1 MGGATLRL
9 RLMCLL
15 TVTACLAFA
24 TSLRCRCQLHLLKL
38 LRSLNC
44 QNFLWKRIPQRP
56 PRLKKRCQNCWIVC
70 FRGLLGNNICIFIST
85 ALTSGSGD
93 LTLCHCLRQR
103 ILSLGEEVRLLRA
116 SAESRLLARRLE
128 SVRLQNALERLG
140 RRTLAGATAT
150 SHGGHIN
157 ISSRRRF
164 GHFIYYA
171 RNFHI
176 ERGK

>member
-85 ALTSGSGD
+85 ALPTRD

-103 ILSLGEEVRLLRA
+103 ILSLGEEVRLLGTGTERG
-116 SAESRLLARRLE
+116 LLARRLE
-128 SVRLQNALERLG
+128 AVGLQDALEGLG
-140 RRTLAGATAT
+140 RGTLAGATAT

-157 ISSRRRF
+157 ISSRRGLR
-164 GHFIYYA
+164 HFIYYA